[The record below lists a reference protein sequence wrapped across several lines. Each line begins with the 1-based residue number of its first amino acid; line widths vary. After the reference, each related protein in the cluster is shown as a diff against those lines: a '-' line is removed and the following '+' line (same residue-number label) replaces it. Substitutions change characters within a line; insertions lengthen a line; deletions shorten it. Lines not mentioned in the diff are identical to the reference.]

1 MPAPSVTDLI
11 SQLDTAV
18 ESLEVRF
25 RIGEVTADHVQQ
37 LKSAVDDSRLR
48 LWALLKTGT
57 SEEGRAFEERYLI
70 RRAKELCGRLSTEI
84 KAGTISTGHPEY
96 AELSV
101 ATSELAQAIDRVR
114 G

>member
-1 MPAPSVTDLI
+1 MPAQSVTELI
-11 SQLDTAV
+11 SQLHAAV

-25 RIGEVTADHVQQ
+25 RVGEVTADHVQQ

-48 LWALLKTGT
+48 LWALLRSGT
-57 SEEGRAFEERYLI
+57 SEEGREFEERYLI

-84 KAGTISTGHPEY
+84 KAGTIGTGHPEY
-96 AELSV
+96 AELTAV
-101 ATSELAQAIDRVR
+101 TAELAQAIDRVQ